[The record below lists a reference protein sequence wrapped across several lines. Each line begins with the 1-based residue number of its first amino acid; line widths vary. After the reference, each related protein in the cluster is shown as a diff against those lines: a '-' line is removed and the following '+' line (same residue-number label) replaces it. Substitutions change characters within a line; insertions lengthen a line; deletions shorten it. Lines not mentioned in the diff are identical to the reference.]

1 MVILF
6 AVISSSC
13 QDGDLNGHYVSVDK
27 SINKFYGERYLTLDI
42 IDSLVILNK
51 RLVFSEQKD
60 TIVIDRSTRKFIK
73 SLNVEPEV
81 YANQSQVQIQ
91 NLNFEN
97 LIVGKL
103 KTVAGWEGA
112 ADSIYIE
119 YENEVFIHYSD
130 IARLNKV
137 LVKDTLINRSVCL
150 HLDRGIPN
158 SLAFLLKSGLLK
170 SIGKEKLFESRLDKN
185 ELVYIKL
192 KRI

>member
-1 MVILF
+1 M
-6 AVISSSC
+6 
-13 QDGDLNGHYVSVDK
+13 
-27 SINKFYGERYLTLDI
+27 
-42 IDSLVILNK
+42 
-51 RLVFSEQKD
+51 
-60 TIVIDRSTRKFIK
+60 
-73 SLNVEPEV
+73 
-81 YANQSQVQIQ
+81 
-91 NLNFEN
+91 
-97 LIVGKL
+97 
-103 KTVAGWEGA
+103 KTATGWEGA

-119 YENEVFIHYSD
+119 YENEVFVHYSD

-137 LVKDTLINRSVCL
+137 LVRDTLINWSVCL